1 MTGLIEELE
10 RYFDLVIFDMPPL
23 LAVTDAQVMASVVD
37 GTVFVVP
44 KGEVE
49 KEQVIKAGELL
60 TNVNANVL
68 GFIFNKVEKSKDN
81 YYYYYGEE

>member
-1 MTGLIEELE
+1 
-10 RYFDLVIFDMPPL
+10 
-23 LAVTDAQVMASVVD
+23 VD

-49 KEQVIKAGELL
+49 KEQVIKAAELL
-60 TNVNANVL
+60 DNVNANVL